1 MWRNKVQKRKVKG
14 GCLAAMEKWE
24 VKATLML
31 EEDKT
36 TQDQEIREE
45 RSLVMT
51 GTEGMKP
58 WLLKEWITWEE
69 KTYSQRALLEA
80 LVCKGLFA
88 YYSLSP
94 LLENWLSSEGS
105 NGNFIGLLIGN
116 QQIWILVVKSLG
128 YGSGI
133 SDFDSPQTYH
143 LLAGLPLAN
152 CITPMS
158 LGFLLCKFR
167 IVLVLGRL
175 FWGLTTTQ
183 NVCA

>member
-1 MWRNKVQKRKVKG
+1 MTKQHNTRPRNQRGAIVGNDRYWR
-14 GCLAAMEKWE
+14 
-24 VKATLML
+24 
-31 EEDKT
+31 D
-36 TQDQEIREE
+36 
-45 RSLVMT
+45 
-51 GTEGMKP
+51 
-58 WLLKEWITWEE
+58 
-69 KTYSQRALLEA
+69 EA
-80 LVCKGLFA
+80 LVVKRMNHLRGEDIFA
-88 YYSLSP
+88 EGTAGGFGVQGALSYYSLSP
-94 LLENWLSSEGS
+94 LLENWLSCEGS

-143 LLAGLPLAN
+143 LLAGLPLAS

-167 IVLVLGRL
+167 ILLVLGGL